1 MFFEE
6 MAETKSE
13 TSHFSDTN
21 YNASIVGVLTYSRVE
36 GYFTFEPNRVEFD

>member
-1 MFFEE
+1 

-21 YNASIVGVLTYSRVE
+21 YSASIVGVLTYSTHDKR
-36 GYFTFEPNRVEFD
+36 YFTFEPNRIEFN